1 MTHLLNRQDAP
12 FSAQVWDYIDSV
24 VVNAAK
30 SQYSVRRIVDVEG
43 PYGLG
48 TKTVPTRD
56 RTTKEKAQFG
66 DATTA
71 VAASRG
77 IPLAYV
83 TSSFFLG
90 SRDIESFEQGGIKFD
105 ATAVAEAAIATAL
118 QEDRLLLNGSKE
130 LDAEG
135 LLNARGAESHKLRAW
150 NEVGRAAGDIMAALT
165 VLDNA
170 GFHGPYAL
178 ALAPGLYNQLFRL
191 YPDTHLTEYDH
202 IKQFV
207 TDGIVKAPSLD
218 AGGVLLNTGAFFV
231 SIALGQDVS
240 AGFIGPVE
248 GGYELSV
255 TESAA
260 LRILVPQS
268 ICVLRAG

>member
-1 MTHLLNRQDAP
+1 MAHLLNRQDAP
-12 FSAQVWDYIDSV
+12 FGSQVWDYIDSV

-30 SQYSVRRIVDVEG
+30 SQYSVRRIVEVEG

-56 RTTKEKAQFG
+56 RATKEKAQFG
-66 DATTA
+66 EATTA

-77 IPLAYV
+77 IPLGYV

-90 SRDIESFEQGGIKFD
+90 SRDIESFEQSGIRFD

-130 LDAEG
+130 LDTEG
-135 LLNARGAESHKLRAW
+135 LTNAKGAQSHKLRTW
-150 NEVGRAAGDIMAALT
+150 NDVGKAAGDIMAALT
-165 VLDNA
+165 TLDEA

-178 ALAPGLYNQLFRL
+178 ALAPALYNQLFRL
-191 YPDTHLTEYDH
+191 YPQTHLTEFDH
-202 IKQFV
+202 IKEFV
-207 TDGIVKAPSLD
+207 TDGVVKAPSLD
-218 AGGVLLNTGAFFV
+218 SGGVLLATGPFFV
-231 SIALGQDVS
+231 SIALGQDVM

-255 TESAA
+255 TESVA
-260 LRILVPQS
+260 LRILVPQA
-268 ICVLRAG
+268 ICVLKAG